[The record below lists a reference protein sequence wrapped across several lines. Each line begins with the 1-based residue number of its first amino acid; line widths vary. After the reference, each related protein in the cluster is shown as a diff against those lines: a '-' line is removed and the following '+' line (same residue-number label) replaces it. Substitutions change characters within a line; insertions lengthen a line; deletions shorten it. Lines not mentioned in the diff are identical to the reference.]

1 MLEGVTTESSG
12 APVGV
17 GAWWNRSERV
27 GAGWIG
33 SAGARC
39 AGRVTAVDEGNTTEI
54 EWLSTKEAA
63 AFLGVQVA
71 VVLKV
76 INNGSL
82 RAYRPGLRN
91 IRIRRSDLEAY
102 LETRVIEPGSLE
114 AEDDED
120 TGDE

>member
-1 MLEGVTTESSG
+1 M
-12 APVGV
+12 
-17 GAWWNRSERV
+17 
-27 GAGWIG
+27 
-33 SAGARC
+33 
-39 AGRVTAVDEGNTTEI
+39 DEGNTTER

-76 INNGSL
+76 INSGAL

-102 LETRVIEPGSLE
+102 LETRVIEPGSLDPD
-114 AEDDED
+114 DDED
-120 TGDE
+120 TTDE

>member
-1 MLEGVTTESSG
+1 
-12 APVGV
+12 
-17 GAWWNRSERV
+17 
-27 GAGWIG
+27 
-33 SAGARC
+33 
-39 AGRVTAVDEGNTTEI
+39 VTAVDEGNTTEI

>member
-1 MLEGVTTESSG
+1 M
-12 APVGV
+12 
-17 GAWWNRSERV
+17 
-27 GAGWIG
+27 
-33 SAGARC
+33 
-39 AGRVTAVDEGNTTEI
+39 DEGNTTDS

-76 INNGSL
+76 INAGLL

-102 LETRVIEPGSLE
+102 LDTRVIEPGSLE
-114 AEDDED
+114 SEDDEEA
-120 TGDE
+120 DEN

>member
-1 MLEGVTTESSG
+1 M
-12 APVGV
+12 
-17 GAWWNRSERV
+17 R
-27 GAGWIG
+27 
-33 SAGARC
+33 
-39 AGRVTAVDEGNTTEI
+39 AVDEGNTNEI

-76 INNGSL
+76 INAGSL

-102 LETRVIEPGSLE
+102 LETRIIEPGSLVS
-114 AEDDED
+114 EDDED
-120 TGDE
+120 QDTDDE